1 MNEKHF
7 KKQTGAIQQIL
18 LFFSISL
25 FSILLELKFFFFFF
39 FVKCVV
45 TYNQPIK
52 KYIFMNIIEQSCEKV
67 G

>member
-25 FSILLELKFFFFFF
+25 FSILLELKFFFFF
-39 FVKCVV
+39 VKCVV

>member
-25 FSILLELKFFFFFF
+25 FSILLELKFFYFFF
-39 FVKCVV
+39 KMRGYLQS
-45 TYNQPIK
+45 TY
-52 KYIFMNIIEQSCEKV
+52 
-67 G
+67 

>member
-1 MNEKHF
+1 MKNILKN
-7 KKQTGAIQQIL
+7 KQAL
-18 LFFSISL
+18 YNKYYCFFPSHYFLFCSNLNIY
-25 FSILLELKFFFFFF
+25 IFFL
-39 FVKCVV
+39 VKCVV